1 MAQAL
6 YSKHSTASTLQQ
18 ALYSKHSASSSSK
31 MEMVIKTRKQQ
42 FIVTILVLYVSVFRN
57 TAFKRAILKLARTL
71 ISHISTPRH
80 ALDDNPVPTMDFSLY
95 ARNVRQEGVWSAAG
109 VYSMGYSTAASDRW
123 INIGGKRKWIPNT
136 HYLRSVIPDE
146 WRLTGEF
153 YRPINDTRS
162 DLIHKI
168 ITYGQP
174 CRLMCVLE
182 KSGAMYRVKIEIE
195 PLEGW
200 QPLCHSDDIR
210 PWQYHISLG
219 TITVGTYPLPP
230 NFVPVDNFDFWA
242 DWKEVIK
249 TFHNKVHY
257 LKIERVSR
265 NFTMMLS
272 ETDSIQQNAAVGRL
286 RDRDRGH
293 SLQLSVSA

>member
-1 MAQAL
+1 
-6 YSKHSTASTLQQ
+6 
-18 ALYSKHSASSSSK
+18 

-57 TAFKRAILKLARTL
+57 TAFKRVILKLARTL

-80 ALDDNPVPTMDFSLY
+80 ALADNPVPTVDFSLY
-95 ARNVRQEGVWSAAG
+95 AQNVRQEGVWSATG
-109 VYSMGYSTAASDRW
+109 IYSLGYSTAASDRW
-123 INIGGKRKWIPNT
+123 RNIDGKRKWIPNT
-136 HYLRSVIPDE
+136 RYLRLVNPDE
-146 WRLTGEF
+146 WCLMGEF
-153 YRPINDTRS
+153 YRPVNHTRAVLL
-162 DLIHKI
+162 DDI
-168 ITYGQP
+168 IMHGQP
-174 CRLMCVLE
+174 CRLKCVLE
-182 KSGAMYRVKIEIE
+182 KSASLTYRVKIEIE

-219 TITVGTYPLPP
+219 TINVNTAPLPL
-230 NFVPVDNFDFWA
+230 NFIPEDNFDFWA
-242 DWKEVIK
+242 DWKEVIN
-249 TFHNKVHY
+249 TFHNKVHC

-272 ETDSIQQNAAVGRL
+272 ATDSIQQNAAVGRL
-286 RDRDRGH
+286 RYRDHCH